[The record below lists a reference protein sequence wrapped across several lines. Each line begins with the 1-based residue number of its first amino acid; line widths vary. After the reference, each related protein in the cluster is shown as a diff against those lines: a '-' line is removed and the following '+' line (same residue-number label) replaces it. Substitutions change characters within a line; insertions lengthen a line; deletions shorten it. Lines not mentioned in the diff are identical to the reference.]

1 MTEIGPGCMLW
12 AFALASSLAAHSP
25 ALGVRAS
32 GPRDRKIEF
41 VPSQTTSTLKAVGGL
56 GICTL
61 GWTFAPVFIRLLRND
76 YDPLTQ
82 GFIRY
87 LFGAM
92 FLIAI
97 CLVYHRTA
105 LLTLIRNPAP
115 VIGISILNTVQQY
128 CWTAGTYGATA
139 TTAQLIVKLSIVFVV
154 IFAYVLFHEERAVIR
169 NPLYLI
175 GTTLSMIG
183 VAGVLI
189 SDPQDLSLAFTRGN
203 LLLLFC
209 ALTWA
214 VYAVWGKHIVLN
226 IHPLPMFAVVASL
239 TTIGLGTMAVIF
251 EEPTSA
257 LNAGAV
263 PTVLVVLSGILAI
276 GGSHPSFHYAQK
288 HFGSAFT
295 NTFTLIMPLTTY
307 CAAWFILPSEK
318 LSLTQGIGAF
328 VLLFGTFLII
338 VVENRKRTAE
348 PDASELNPSAT
359 PSPAAER
366 TL

>member
-1 MTEIGPGCMLW
+1 M
-12 AFALASSLAAHSP
+12 
-25 ALGVRAS
+25 
-32 GPRDRKIEF
+32 
-41 VPSQTTSTLKAVGGL
+41 KAVGAL

-61 GWTFAPVFIRLLRND
+61 GWTFAPVFIRLLRHD

-87 LFGAM
+87 LFGAL
-92 FLIAI
+92 FLLAV
-97 CLVYHRTA
+97 CFVYHRSA

-128 CWTAGTYGATA
+128 AWTAGTYGATA

-154 IFAYVLFHEERAVIR
+154 IFAYLLFHEERAVIR
-169 NPLYLI
+169 NPLYII
-175 GTTLSMIG
+175 GTVLSLVG

-189 SDPQDLSLAFTRGN
+189 RDPQDLSLAFTRGN
-203 LLLLFC
+203 LLLMFC

-226 IHPLPMFAVVASL
+226 IHPLPMFAVIASL
-239 TTIGLGTMAVIF
+239 TAIGLGTMAVIF
-251 EEPTSA
+251 EEPTQA
-257 LNAGAV
+257 LHAGIG
-263 PTVLVVLSGILAI
+263 PTALIVLSGILAI
-276 GGSHPSFHYAQK
+276 GGSHPSFHYAQR

-318 LSLTQGIGAF
+318 LSMTQGIGAF
-328 VLLFGTFLII
+328 ILLFGTFLII

-348 PDASELNPSAT
+348 PEAPVLNPGTT